1 MSHTPGP
8 WTVSKTFGHDNGFR
22 IFANGQYIGYFG
34 DTDYETPGEINAT
47 LASAAPDLLAAL
59 ESAVA
64 QYGKPG
70 GPWNFPSDPGGWLET
85 AKKAIAKAKGNP

>member
-59 ESAVA
+59 EKSVEVHLK
-64 QYGKPG
+64 YE
-70 GPWNFPSDPGGWLET
+70 GPSWNQSEEAKNWMDT
-85 AKKAIAKAKGNP
+85 AKRAIAKAKL